1 MTSKLVFDKL
11 VRDSM
16 ASRKEAVAK
25 GPSPISGAN
34 RYIWCVQNYLGMYKG
49 NLLEDTAILLVNMDS
64 NSLDTRQAM
73 MIICS
78 RESDMKPRFP
88 MMDCLLAAKT
98 NPLDGSSYEVIRDAN
113 KTVVLWF
120 SQFTC
125 SSRKV
130 IMDNDIGGS
139 TSLQSGCEDSDG
151 TFEVLLTVSIIYI
164 GDHTVQ
170 MKMAMQCTVYWST
183 ASVVH
188 LVAWVC
194 GVMTSIARVQQQLEV
209 LHWSSESLR
218 EELVQRGYKCI
229 SLDTGQGTTTLAT
242 RFEGCET

>member
-64 NSLDTRQAM
+64 NSLDTWQAM
-73 MIICS
+73 VLICS

-88 MMDCLLAAKT
+88 MIECLLAAKT
-98 NPLDGSSYEVIRDAN
+98 NPLDVSSSEVIRDAN
-113 KTVVLWF
+113 KTLVLWF

-125 SSRKV
+125 SNRKV
-130 IMDNDIGGS
+130 IMANDIGGG

-151 TFEVLLTVSIIYI
+151 TFEVLPTVSIIYI
-164 GDHTVQ
+164 SDHTVQ

-188 LVAWVC
+188 LVVWVC
-194 GVMTSIARVQQQLEV
+194 RVVTSIARVQQQLEV
-209 LHWSSESLR
+209 LHWSSESLS
-218 EELVQRGYKCI
+218 EELAQRGYKCRW
-229 SLDTGQGTTTLAT
+229 TLAK
-242 RFEGCET
+242 EPLL